1 MKNGKGSLS
10 SMGFIVFIMILSLAF
25 CAVSYGSAN
34 ADSKGAGM
42 VLESG
47 GSVKVITDKSEKKAR
62 MMQPLFAGSRIVTGK
77 DGFAV
82 FVSYVDNVEYRVEPG
97 SDITI
102 EANGFKTNSGAIK
115 KKSGGGGIPLPKNT
129 VLVSRRIMGQVHRAQ
144 KTGMSVVNPPANMVL
159 ASDKIKFQW
168 TYGASHYYRLGIVE
182 KDADKFVKPFP
193 VSVNGNSYEYKNTPG
208 NEFQLEYGKA
218 YIFKVKEKEEEDEL
232 EDDSTW
238 NATANFTMLPED
250 KAKAV
255 TAAEKEFDKT
265 TDGGKKADQRSY
277 LLMADLYKENGMYY
291 QAIDLLKKLENM
303 DNTNPYIY
311 YYMAEMYDNLG
322 QKTSA
327 QEMMEKGKER
337 DTEGK

>member
-1 MKNGKGSLS
+1 MKDGKGSFSLLRFFTLTVLLS
-10 SMGFIVFIMILSLAF
+10 FVF
-25 CAVSYGSAN
+25 CTVSYNGAY
-34 ADSKGAGM
+34 ADSKGIGM

-47 GSVKVITDKSEKKAR
+47 GSAKIAVDKAEKKAK
-62 MMQPLFAGSRIVTGK
+62 MMQPLFAGSRIITGK
-77 DGFAV
+77 DGFVV

-102 EANGFKTNSGAIK
+102 EAKGFKTNSGAIK

-144 KTGMSVVNPPANMVL
+144 KTGMSVINPPSNMIL
-159 ASDKIKFQW
+159 ASDNIKFQW

-182 KDADKFVKPFP
+182 KDSDKFLKPFP

-208 NEFQLEYGKA
+208 NEFQLEYGKT
-218 YIFKVKEKEEEDEL
+218 YTFKVKEKEDEDEL

-238 NATANFTMLPED
+238 NATVNFSMLPED
-250 KAKAV
+250 KAKTV
-255 TAAEKEFDKT
+255 LAAEKEFAKA
-265 TDGGKKADQRSY
+265 TDNGKKADQRNS
-277 LLMADLYKENGMYY
+277 LLMVDLYKENGMYY

-303 DNTNPYIY
+303 DNTNPYVY

-337 DTEGK
+337 DK

>member
-1 MKNGKGSLS
+1 MKNGKGNFSLLR
-10 SMGFIVFIMILSLAF
+10 FITLTVLLSFVLCGISF
-25 CAVSYGSAN
+25 NSAN

-47 GSVKVITDKSEKKAR
+47 GNAKVVTDKAEKKAK

-77 DGFAV
+77 DGFLV

-102 EANGFKTNSGAIK
+102 EANGFKTNGGAIK

-144 KTGMSVVNPPANMVL
+144 KTGMSVINPAPNKII

-168 TYGASHYYRLGIVE
+168 TYGASHYYRLVIVE
-182 KDADKFVKPFP
+182 KDSEKFLKPFP
-193 VSVNGNSYEYKNTPG
+193 VSVNGNSYEYKNAPG
-208 NEFQLEYGKA
+208 NAFQLEYGKT
-218 YIFKVKEKEEEDEL
+218 YTFKVKEKEEEDEL

-238 NATANFTMLPED
+238 NATVNFSLLPEE

-255 TAAEKEFDKT
+255 TAAEKEFEKA
-265 TDGGKKADQRSY
+265 TDGGKKADRRSC
-277 LLMADLYKENGMYY
+277 LLMVDLYKENGMYY
-291 QAIDLLKKLENM
+291 QAIDLLKLLENM
-303 DNTNPYIY
+303 DNSNPYVY

-322 QKTSA
+322 EKTRA
-327 QEMMEKGKER
+327 NEMMEKGKER
-337 DTEGK
+337 DQ